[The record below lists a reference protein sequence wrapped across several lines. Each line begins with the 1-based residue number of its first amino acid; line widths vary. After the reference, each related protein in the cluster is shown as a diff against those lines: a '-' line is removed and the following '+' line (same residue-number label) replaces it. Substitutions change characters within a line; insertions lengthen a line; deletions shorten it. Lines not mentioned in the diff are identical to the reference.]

1 MSPAFSMGREFSRS
15 SPARRLNAWSSAAS
29 FLAAWF
35 STLTPPTVPSKA
47 ASAKSASS
55 AALRPAPCCWRR
67 TRREHPPM
75 PEWRRSLELASSV
88 CLCPPPKRLSRRHDA
103 HFAPKEIPVTFR
115 AQAQTF
121 GCAKGQTRYALARR
135 REVPF
140 AYLQAPPCGDD
151 PRPRRL
157 HLRRRSQ
164 GISG

>member
-1 MSPAFSMGREFSRS
+1 MGREFSRS

-35 STLTPPTVPSKA
+35 SRSKPPSVPSKA

-67 TRREHPPM
+67 TRRKHPPM
-75 PEWRRSLELASSV
+75 TEWRRSLERASSV
-88 CLCPPPKRLSRRHDA
+88 CLCLPPKRLFRRHDA
-103 HFAPKEIPVTFR
+103 HLAPKEVPVAFR

-121 GCAKGQTRYALARR
+121 GCAKGQTGYALARR
-135 REVPF
+135 REVPS
-140 AYLQAPPCGDD
+140 AYLQAPACGDD

-157 HLRRRSQ
+157 HLRPRGQEVYGLSLP
-164 GISG
+164 